1 MSVACT
7 WTFST
12 PLDADG
18 VLAALKGRNSY
29 TWSIHESEYFGR
41 YVVGHAADG
50 SKVRILFDGQP
61 EPEVEF
67 WFPLHV
73 KDDVD
78 AQAALA
84 RTTLALLIEALHP
97 TEVRVA
103 P

>member
-12 PLDADG
+12 SLDADG
-18 VLAALKGRNSY
+18 VLAALKGRWSY
-29 TWSIHESEYFGR
+29 IWSIHESEYFGR
-41 YVVGHAADG
+41 YVFGNAADG
-50 SKVRILFDGQP
+50 SKVRILFDELP

-67 WFPLHV
+67 WFPPHV

-84 RTTLALLIEALHP
+84 RTMLTLLTEALHP
-97 TEVRVA
+97 TEVRDA